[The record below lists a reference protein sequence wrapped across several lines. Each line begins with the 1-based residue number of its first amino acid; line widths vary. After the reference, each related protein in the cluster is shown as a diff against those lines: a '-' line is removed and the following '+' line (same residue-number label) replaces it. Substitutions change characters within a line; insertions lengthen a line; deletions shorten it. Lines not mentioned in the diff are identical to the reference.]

1 MPARRS
7 AALAPS
13 RTLRPGMRQTAG
25 VKLNRVHHIAIIAA
39 DHQASKR
46 FYCDVLGC
54 ELLTEVYR
62 RTGIPGWVIWR

>member
-1 MPARRS
+1 
-7 AALAPS
+7 
-13 RTLRPGMRQTAG
+13 MRQTAG

-39 DHQASKR
+39 DYQASKR

-62 RTGIPGWVIWR
+62 TDRNSWMGDLALNQ